1 MRAGLR
7 KAASAPVDGVAMPR
21 TDAKLVVV
29 SNRGPYR
36 TVARGRERRL
46 VKAAGG
52 LVAALDPVLR
62 ARGGVWV
69 SAQETDH
76 PQVER
81 ADDPGYGIALVS
93 LGKRVQSDFYEGI
106 SNAVLWPLLH
116 SMPPTVRLGTAP
128 WRSYEIANAAFAEAT
143 VQAAPGGGRFWIHD
157 YHLMLVPRLI
167 RERRRDARVG
177 WFCHVPWPCP
187 DLFVALPPA
196 VQVLEGLLR
205 ADLLGFHT
213 RGYCQNFL
221 RCVAELTEHPVDVE
235 AMTIDVRG
243 RTVRVVPAP
252 IGIAFDEVEATASDP
267 DVLAKEVQIRRA
279 VGGRKI
285 VLGVDRLDY
294 TKGIPERLL
303 AFEQLLSRDRAA
315 RTRVMLVQVMVP
327 SRQAVQA
334 YSELKDE
341 IDRIVGNINGRYSV
355 TGRLP
360 IHYYFRNLDRTELYA
375 HYRAADVALI
385 TPLRDGMNLVAHEYC
400 ASKLDESGVL
410 VLSKLAGAASYLSGS
425 LLVNPSD
432 IEGTADALERA
443 LEMTSEEQRERMRA
457 SRAAARELDVHRW
470 ADRFL
475 GELDHAPP
483 SDGRRRAH
491 TDGAAQ
497 RRSEREHAR

>member
-1 MRAGLR
+1 
-7 KAASAPVDGVAMPR
+7 MPR
-21 TDAKLVVV
+21 SDAKLVVV

-36 TVARGRERRL
+36 TVTKNRERRL

-76 PQVER
+76 PQVEGV
-81 ADDPGYGIALVS
+81 DETGYDIGLVQLS
-93 LGKRVQSDFYEGI
+93 RRVQADFYEGI

-128 WRSYEIANAAFAEAT
+128 WRSYQIANAAFAEAT
-143 VQAAPGGGRFWIHD
+143 VQAAPQGGRFWIHD

-167 RERRRDARVG
+167 RERRPDARVG

-196 VQVLEGLLR
+196 IQVLEGLLG

-213 RGYCQNFL
+213 PGYCQNFL
-221 RCVAELTEHPVDVE
+221 HCVRELTEHSVDME
-235 AMTIDVRG
+235 ARTIDVRG

-252 IGIAFDEVEATASDP
+252 IGIDFDEIEATVSDP
-267 DVLAKEVQIRRA
+267 DVLARVDHVRQA

-303 AFEQLLSRDRAA
+303 AFEQLLSRDRTA
-315 RTRVMLVQVMVP
+315 RRNVVLVQVMVP

-341 IDRIVGNINGRYSV
+341 IDRIVGDINGRHSV

-360 IHYYFRNLDRTELYA
+360 IHYYYRNLERKELYA
-375 HYRAADVALI
+375 HYRAADAALI

-400 ASKLDESGVL
+400 ASKLDERGAL
-410 VLSKLAGAASYLSGS
+410 VLSKLAGAASYLSGA
-425 LLVNPSD
+425 LLVNPYD
-432 IEGTADALERA
+432 IDGTTDALRRA
-443 LEMTSEEQRERMRA
+443 LDMPVDEQRERMVRNRA
-457 SRAAARELDVHRW
+457 TVRELDVHGW

-475 GELDHAPP
+475 AELE
-483 SDGRRRAH
+483 RA
-491 TDGAAQ
+491 T
-497 RRSEREHAR
+497 